1 MEVLDLTKKKD
12 EITIRSSAA
21 EYLTYVA
28 SVGDQQDSIEMRY
41 EDENIWLTQKMM
53 ATLYDVSVAA
63 INQHIKK
70 VYDDSELEPGS
81 TIKKYLIV
89 QNEGA
94 RQVQRETNHYNLQM
108 IIAVGFKVNNERA
121 VQFRKWANSIVK
133 EYTIKGW
140 VMDDERLKR
149 GTYLTEK
156 YFDEQLERIREIRAS
171 ERKLYQKITDLY
183 ATAIDYDKNAAAT
196 RRFYATVQNKMHYAV
211 HGHTA
216 AELIV
221 ERADHTKEYMGL
233 TTWADAPDGKIKK
246 SDVTVAKNYLSQDE
260 MKQLNRMV
268 TAYLDFAEN
277 MTLRHIPLT
286 MQDWEKRLN
295 SFIEMFDYGILQD
308 AGRVTAEIARLHAET
323 EFEKYRVIQDRL
335 FMSDFDKYM
344 LELEGKAKK

>member
-1 MEVLDLTKKKD
+1 MAKKKD

-21 EYLTYVA
+21 EYLTYIA
-28 SVGDQQDSIEMRY
+28 AIGDQQDSVEMRY

-70 VYDDSELEPGS
+70 VYDDSELEPES

-133 EYTIKGW
+133 DYTIKGW

-171 ERKLYQKITDLY
+171 KRKFYQKITDLY
-183 ATAIDYDKNAAAT
+183 ATAIDYDKNSAT
-196 RRFYATVQNKMHYAV
+196 TKRFYATVQNKMHYAV

-221 ERADHTKEYMGL
+221 ERADHTKEHMGL
-233 TTWADAPDGKIKK
+233 TTWADAPEGKIKK

-268 TAYLDFAEN
+268 TAYLDFAES

-308 AGRVTAEIARLHAET
+308 AGKVTAEIAKLHAET
-323 EFEKYRVIQDRL
+323 EFEKYRVVQDRL

-344 LELEGKAKK
+344 LELEENAKK